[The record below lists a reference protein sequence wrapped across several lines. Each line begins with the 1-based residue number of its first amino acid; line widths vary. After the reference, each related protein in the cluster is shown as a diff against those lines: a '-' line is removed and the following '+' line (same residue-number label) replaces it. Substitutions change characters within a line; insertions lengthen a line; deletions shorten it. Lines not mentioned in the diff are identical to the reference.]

1 MENNIIIQ
9 LRKAAA
15 MLESFTES
23 FQAELTLDDIHIQE
37 INEYCKQN
45 RINGDPFKS
54 GDRIFDFIVK
64 EKN

>member
-1 MENNIIIQ
+1 
-9 LRKAAA
+9 